1 MNELFHKYRV
11 FMETHKKAIE
21 EGKMLLTAKPTQG
34 HKDDALRCH
43 IRRWWQTVINCQSCC

>member
-21 EGKMLLTAKPTQG
+21 EGKMLLTAKPTKG